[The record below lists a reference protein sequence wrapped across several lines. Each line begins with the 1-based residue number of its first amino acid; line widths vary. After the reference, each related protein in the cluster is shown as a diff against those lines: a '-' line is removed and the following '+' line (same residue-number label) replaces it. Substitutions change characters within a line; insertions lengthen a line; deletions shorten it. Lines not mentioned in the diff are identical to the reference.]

1 MSVFCTWMDKA
12 RRMLEE
18 KEKILSDL
26 NKLASSAES
35 TRDFVSDVI
44 VHQADLRFIT
54 MNAQKFVDESK
65 EYLNCLNEF
74 RTSLPQRL
82 PHIEPVSSQDSMV
95 RNEVSLATTQYRDL
109 LARSNALS
117 DRLSGLGG
125 RQREYRDALEKARAW
140 LKVCFRLK

>member
-1 MSVFCTWMDKA
+1 M
-12 RRMLEE
+12 
-18 KEKILSDL
+18 
-26 NKLASSAES
+26 
-35 TRDFVSDVI
+35 I

-82 PHIEPVSSQDSMV
+82 PHIEPVSAQDSMV
-95 RNEVSLATTQYRDL
+95 RNEVALATTQYRDL
-109 LARSNALS
+109 LARANALS
-117 DRLSGLGG
+117 DRLSGVGG

-140 LKVCFRLK
+140 LRVCLNFFYTMFYFLFN

>member
-1 MSVFCTWMDKA
+1 MFCKWMDKA
-12 RRMLEE
+12 RRTLEE

-65 EYLNCLNEF
+65 VPLIIFCPFGKLTN
-74 RTSLPQRL
+74 
-82 PHIEPVSSQDSMV
+82 I
-95 RNEVSLATTQYRDL
+95 
-109 LARSNALS
+109 
-117 DRLSGLGG
+117 GL
-125 RQREYRDALEKARAW
+125 
-140 LKVCFRLK
+140 